1 MTTLGDGGRVEPGL
15 ESNQRGKTKQTTFS
29 SRPGSNVPEPD
40 ISTLELLAFGARS
53 FFVVGNL
60 LC

>member
-1 MTTLGDGGRVEPGL
+1 MTTLGDRGRVEPGL
-15 ESNQRGKTKQTTFS
+15 ESNRRGKTKQTTFS
-29 SRPGSNVPEPD
+29 SRPGSDVPEPD
-40 ISTLELLAFGARS
+40 FSTLELLAFGAGS